1 MIVYSICLCLT
12 YFTKY
17 NTLQVHP
24 CCCKWQNFILF
35 YDWVGSI
42 PLCVCVCVCVTP
54 HLIYPFI
61 CWWTPVAPH
70 FGCYCFHTSDTGVH
84 VSFWVSAFIFFRSIP
99 MSGLVG
105 SHGGSIF
112 SCLQNLHTVFHIAY
126 TNLHPHRQCM
136 RVLFSLHPRQHLLF
150 VVFLM
155 IAILTGVPMLFS

>member
-1 MIVYSICLCLT
+1 MYNGHTVFIFLCVT
-12 YFTKY
+12 YFTRH

-24 CCCKWQNFILF
+24 CCCKWQILILF
-35 YDWVGSI
+35 YGWVVFN
-42 PLCVCVCVCVTP
+42 CVYIP
-54 HLIYPFI
+54 HLHPLI
-61 CWWTPVAPH
+61 CWWAPIAPH
-70 FGCYCFHTSDTGVH
+70 FGCYCFHTLDTGVH

-99 MSGLVG
+99 ISGIVG

-126 TNLHPHRQCM
+126 TNLHPHRQCT

-150 VVFLM
+150 VIFLM